1 MNNIVAFPTLAR
13 TSDRRSDLRSA
24 LAAERAERFTAEE
37 GRAFGVAALHGWL
50 SHDLCVLARDLEQFL
65 RVDAGTA
72 AARIGLPTGFVWGFA
87 VGCGLVEA
95 DQGDSRGMQDRE
107 QDPPQFRDPVS
118 GLDEDQF
125 HWDHETWSRLDT
137 A

>member
-1 MNNIVAFPTLAR
+1 
-13 TSDRRSDLRSA
+13 
-24 LAAERAERFTAEE
+24 
-37 GRAFGVAALHGWL
+37 
-50 SHDLCVLARDLEQFL
+50 VLARDLEQFL
-65 RVDAGTA
+65 RLDAGTA

-95 DQGDSRGMQDRE
+95 DQVDSRGMQDRGE